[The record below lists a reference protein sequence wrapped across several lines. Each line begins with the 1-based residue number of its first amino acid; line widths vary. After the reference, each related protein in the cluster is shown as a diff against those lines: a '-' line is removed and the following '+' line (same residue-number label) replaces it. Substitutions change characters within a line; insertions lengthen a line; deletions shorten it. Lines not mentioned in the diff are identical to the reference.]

1 MPLRNCLL
9 FTLILL
15 NGLLMAQHQDN
26 PRVVTPHVSPALRF
40 TENLGQWDEKIL
52 FKSTLWGGALFLE
65 KNALTFSF
73 FDQKKLS
80 LIHQAGIT
88 KGQVSD
94 LNIKR
99 HAYQVRFE
107 NANPNPLV
115 EKQQMG
121 SDYENFYIGNDP
133 SKWRGD
139 VRNYHQVFLR
149 GLYPGIDYELITAVK
164 GMKYNFHIRA
174 GAAPSQIRMKYDGVD
189 KMYLKDGALFVKL
202 QINEVREQRPYAY
215 QQINGEI
222 KEVICKYKLENNVLG
237 FDFPK
242 GYDKRYD
249 LVIDPVLVFAAQSGS
264 SADNFGMTATFDAQG
279 NLYAGGTC
287 FDNGYPVSFGAFSS
301 GFNGTPSGGISDVV
315 ITKYNSTGNALL
327 YSTYIG
333 GSQAEVVSSLV
344 VDHSNNLCFYGATG
358 SSNFPMLTNS
368 FDPSFNGGVSLS
380 FFANG
385 TTFNFGTDIYIAKF
399 NSTGTTLLGST
410 YLGGSGNDG
419 VNHVNHLTLL
429 QFPNFSVNEFFIDS
443 LQYNYGDQYRGE
455 IQVDVANNI
464 YIASSTRSSNFPT
477 INGFDNTLGG
487 KQDAVVC
494 KLNSSL
500 SQLLYS
506 TYLGG
511 SSNESGNGLIV
522 KDNLEVYVTGGT
534 CSPDFST
541 TIGAFD
547 QTYNGGIAD
556 AYLAHISASGN
567 TLLQSTLLGTSN
579 YDQAYFVQDDKYN
592 NVYVYG
598 QSLGN
603 IPVLAASNAT
613 AVFNNPGRHQFIT
626 RFNSTLST
634 MNLSTVFGSNTSSV
648 DISPCAFAVDKCNNI
663 YLSGWGGN
671 IILAG
676 APLLSN
682 MPLFLPTQATTT
694 GFDFYFLGLDSN
706 AQAIKYGSYFGG
718 ANSAEHV
725 DGGTSRF
732 DPGGRIYQSACAG
745 CGGFDDWPVTPGS
758 WPLTPGNPNHS
769 GNCNNGVVKLDF
781 QLQTSIATIQTATM
795 AGCAPF
801 VATFTSATPPTGSG
815 STFTW
820 YLAPGQTTSTNP
832 NPTITY
838 TAPGIYTVS
847 LVIRDNLTCNKK
859 DSAITYIT
867 IYPQPTALINFTST
881 GCSNVVTVQANS
893 TGNLG
898 TNPHFWNFSTGTST
912 AASLTY
918 TYPANGNYNLSYTV
932 TDLNGC
938 KDGKTQTI
946 SVFSFSPGAVTS
958 ASLCAGKTAT
968 LNASGGTSYNW
979 NPTTNLSGN
988 TSASPVVSPP
998 SSTSYSVV
1006 VTNNTPGYN
1015 CTATLVTQVIVLP
1028 NPTSNFSLN
1037 SSPCSNT
1044 VITNNFSSGNLGAN
1058 PFQWDFGN
1066 GSTPNVNTA
1075 PFYTYPGNGT
1085 FSVALTVTDVNGCQ
1099 SKLTNTIAIFN
1110 FTPGVVSSSSLC
1122 YGNTTTLV
1130 AQGGNSYSWTPASS
1144 LSSSLT
1150 GVTAAN
1156 PTLTTIYTVQI
1167 ENNTPGYTCSRTLT
1181 TQILVRPTPTANFDF
1196 NINPCGGGVN
1206 FIDQSA
1212 DELATWNWTLTP
1224 TRTSTL
1230 QNPYNFYSAGGQY
1243 TIVLTTTNIYGCPH
1257 TKTRELE
1264 VPVPPPL
1271 KVSADSSI
1279 CRGSSIQLNAEGGV
1293 AYDWLPSGT
1302 LDFPALHNPI
1312 ATPLVTTEYSVNITT
1327 SQVVNGKV
1335 CKFILTVM
1343 VNVDL
1348 LSTTPISA
1356 NANPVMVTVGDP
1368 SQLTYV
1374 GQAGAVI
1381 NWLPLGATTPATGY
1395 TVLVYPNRP
1404 TTYTAVAS
1412 RGACTEE
1419 VEVLVDAYTAGCS
1432 TKDFFIPNTFTPNG
1446 DGNNDILYVR
1456 SLKTDE
1462 LYFAVYNRWGELV
1475 FETSNPAQGWD
1486 GRFKGREADTGVFGY
1501 YLRVKCANGGETFS
1515 KGNVTLIR

>member
-1 MPLRNCLL
+1 MRFRKFFILGLL
-9 FTLILL
+9 FLSAFFK
-15 NGLLMAQHQDN
+15 AQHQDN
-26 PRVVTPHVSPALRF
+26 PHVVTPHVSPALRF
-40 TENLGQWDEKIL
+40 TENQGQWEEKIL
-52 FKSTLWGGALFLE
+52 FRSTLWGGALYVE

-80 LIHQAGIT
+80 LIHQAGIN
-88 KGQVSD
+88 KGQVTD
-94 LNIKR
+94 LTIKR

-107 NANPNPLV
+107 NANPEPHV

-121 SDYENFYIGNDP
+121 SDYENFYLGNDQ
-133 SKWRGD
+133 SRWRGN
-139 VRNYHQVFLR
+139 VHNYHQIFLR
-149 GLYPGIDYELITAVK
+149 SIYPGIDYELITAVK

-174 GAAPSQIRMKYDGVD
+174 GSEPSQIRMKYDGVD
-189 KMYLKDGALFVKL
+189 KMYLKDGALYVKL
-202 QINEVREQRPYAY
+202 QVNEVKEQRPYAY
-215 QQINGEI
+215 QRINGEI
-222 KEVICKYKLENNVLG
+222 KEVACSYKLENNVLG
-237 FDFPK
+237 FIFPK
-242 GYDKRYD
+242 GYDKKYD
-249 LVIDPVLVFAAQSGS
+249 LVIDPILVFAAQSGS
-264 SADNFGMTATFDAQG
+264 TADNFGMTATYDAQG

-287 FDNGYPVSFGAFSS
+287 FDTGYPVSMGAFSTS
-301 GFNGTPSGGISDVV
+301 FNGTPTAGISDVV

-327 YSTYIG
+327 FSTYIG
-333 GSQAEVVSSLV
+333 GSQAEIVTSLV

-358 SSNFPMLTNS
+358 SSNFPMLSNS
-368 FDPSFNGGVSLS
+368 FDASFNGGTGLS
-380 FFANG
+380 FIFNG
-385 TTFNFGTDIYIAKF
+385 TSFNFGTDIYLAKF
-399 NSTGTTLLGST
+399 NASGTSLLASTF
-410 YLGGSGNDG
+410 LGGSGNDG
-419 VNHVNHLTLL
+419 VNHVNHLTVL
-429 QFPNFSVNEFFIDS
+429 QFPSFSVLEYLTDS
-443 LQYNYGDQYRGE
+443 LQFNYGDQYRGE

-464 YIASSTRSSNFPT
+464 YIASSTRSSNFP
-477 INGFDNTLGG
+477 IVNGFDNSLGG

-500 SQLLYS
+500 SQLIYS

-511 SSNESGNGLIV
+511 SSNEAGNALVV
-522 KDNLEVYVTGGT
+522 KDNMEVYVTGGT

-541 TIGAFD
+541 TNGAFD
-547 QTYNGGIAD
+547 QTYNGGSAD
-556 AYLAHISASGN
+556 AFVSHISANGSV
-567 TLLQSTLLGTSN
+567 LLQSTFLGTSN
-579 YDQAYFVQDDKYN
+579 YDQSYFVQDDKYGN
-592 NVYVYG
+592 IYLYG

-603 IPVLAASNAT
+603 ISVLAASNAT
-613 AVFNNPGRHQFIT
+613 AVFSNPGRHQFIT
-626 RFNSTLST
+626 RFNSTLAT
-634 MNLSTVFGSNTSSV
+634 RNLSTVFGSQTTNV

-671 IILAG
+671 IITQG

-682 MPLFLPTQATTT
+682 MPLFQPTQGTTT

-718 ANSAEHV
+718 SSSQEHV

-732 DPGGRIYQSACAG
+732 DPAGRIYQSACAG
-745 CGGFDDWPVTPGS
+745 CGGFDDWPVTPGA
-758 WPLTPGNPNHS
+758 WPLQPGNPNNS
-769 GNCNNGVVKLDF
+769 SNCNNGVVKLDF
-781 QLQTSIATIQTATM
+781 QLQTALATIQTATM

-815 STFTW
+815 STYVW

-838 TAPGIYTVS
+838 TAPGVYTVA
-847 LVIRDNLTCNKK
+847 LVVKDNLTCNKK
-859 DSAITYIT
+859 DSAVTYIT
-867 IYPQPTALINFTST
+867 IYPKPTALISFTGA
-881 GCSNVVTVQANS
+881 GCSNVISVQANS

-898 TNPHFWNFSTGTST
+898 TNPHFWNFAPITST
-912 AASLTY
+912 AAALSY

-938 KDGKTQTI
+938 KDVKTQTL

-968 LNASGGTSYNW
+968 LNASGGTSYSW
-979 NPTTNLSGN
+979 SPTSNLNGS
-988 TSASPVVSPP
+988 TLAAPQVSPP
-998 SSTSYSVV
+998 ISTSYSVV
-1006 VTNNTPGYN
+1006 ITNNTPGYN

-1028 NPTSNFSLN
+1028 NPTANFSLN

-1044 VITNNFSSGNLGAN
+1044 VITNNFSSGNLGAV
-1058 PFQWDFGN
+1058 PFQWAFGN
-1066 GSTPNVNTA
+1066 GSGPNTNVA

-1085 FSVALTVTDVNGCQ
+1085 FSVTLTVTDINGCQ
-1099 SKLTNTIAIFN
+1099 SALTNTIAIFN

-1130 AQGGNSYSWTPASS
+1130 AQGGNSYSWTPAAS

-1150 GVTAAN
+1150 GLTAAN
-1156 PTLTTIYTVQI
+1156 PTTTTIYTVQI
-1167 ENNTPGYTCSRTLT
+1167 ENNTQGYTCARTLT

-1212 DELATWNWTLTP
+1212 DEVATWSWTLTP

-1230 QNPYNFYSAGGQY
+1230 QYPYNFYTAGGQY
-1243 TIVLTTTNIYGCPH
+1243 TITLTTTNIYGCPNTR
-1257 TKTRELE
+1257 TKDLG

-1271 KVSADSSI
+1271 RASGDSSI
-1279 CRGSSIQLNAEGGV
+1279 CRGSSIQLAAEGGV
-1293 AYDWLPSGT
+1293 SYDWSPPET
-1302 LDFPALHNPI
+1302 LDFPALNNPI
-1312 ATPLVTTEYSVNITT
+1312 ATPVVTTDYSVNITT
-1327 SQVVNGKV
+1327 SQVVNGNV
-1335 CKFILTVM
+1335 CKFILTVK
-1343 VNVDL
+1343 VKVDL
-1348 LSTTPISA
+1348 LSTTPISG
-1356 NANPVMVTVGDP
+1356 NANPAIVTVGDP

-1374 GQAGAVI
+1374 GQAGALI
-1381 NWLPLGATTPATGY
+1381 NWLPSGSTTPATGY
-1395 TVLVYPNRP
+1395 TVLAYPMRP

-1419 VEVLVDAYTAGCS
+1419 VEVQVDAYTAGCA

-1462 LYFAVYNRWGELV
+1462 LYFSVYNRWGELV
-1475 FETSNPAQGWD
+1475 FETTDATQGWD
-1486 GRFKGREADTGVFGY
+1486 GRFKGREADSGVFGY

>member
-1 MPLRNCLL
+1 MPLRKIIIS
-9 FTLILL
+9 LIVLT
-15 NGLLMAQHQDN
+15 GLAKAQHSDN

-40 TENLGQWDEKIL
+40 TENLGQWEDKIL
-52 FKSTLWGGALFLE
+52 FKSTLWGGALFVE

-73 FDQKKLS
+73 YDQKKLS
-80 LIHQAGIT
+80 IIHQAGIN

-107 NANPNPLV
+107 NANPSPSI

-121 SDYENFYIGNDP
+121 PDYENFYLGSDP
-133 SKWRGD
+133 GKWRGN

-149 GLYPGIDYELITAVK
+149 SLYAGIDYELITAVK
-164 GMKYNFHIRA
+164 GMKYNFHVRA
-174 GAAPSQIRMKYDGVD
+174 GSEPSQIRMKYDGVD
-189 KMYLKDGALFVKL
+189 KMFLKDGALFVKL
-202 QINEVREQRPYAY
+202 QINEVKEQKPYAY
-215 QQINGEI
+215 QRINGEI
-222 KEVICKYKLENNVLG
+222 KEVACQYKLENNVLG
-237 FDFPK
+237 FVFPK

-249 LVIDPVLVFAAQSGS
+249 LIIDPILVFAAQSGS
-264 SADNFGMTATFDAQG
+264 TADNFGMTATYDAQG
-279 NLYAGGTC
+279 NLYSGGTC
-287 FDNGYPVSFGAFSS
+287 FDNGYPVSLGAFSTS
-301 GFNGTPSGGISDVV
+301 FNGTPSGGITDVV

-333 GSQAEVVSSLV
+333 GSQAEIVTSLV

-358 SSNFPMLTNS
+358 SSNFPMLSNS
-368 FDPSFNGGVSLS
+368 LDPTFNGGGALS
-380 FFANG
+380 FLYNG

-399 NSTGTTLLGST
+399 NSNGTALLAST
-410 YLGGSGNDG
+410 FLGGSGNDG
-419 VNHVNHLTLL
+419 VNHVNHLTLI
-429 QFPNFSVNEFFIDS
+429 QFPNFSINEFFIDS
-443 LQYNYGDQYRGE
+443 LQFNYGDQYRGE

-464 YIASSTRSSNFPT
+464 YIASSTRSNNFP
-477 INGFDNTLGG
+477 IVGGFDNTLGG

-494 KLNSSL
+494 KLNSAL
-500 SQLLYS
+500 SQLIYS

-511 SSNESGNGLIV
+511 SSNEAGNGLIV
-522 KDNLEVYVTGGT
+522 NDNLEVYVTGGT
-534 CSPDFST
+534 CSPDFPT
-541 TIGAFD
+541 TTGAFD

-567 TLLQSTLLGTSN
+567 ALLQSTFLGTTS
-579 YDQAYFVQDDKYN
+579 YDQSYFVQSDKYDN
-592 NVYVYG
+592 IYIYG

-613 AVFNNPGRHQFIT
+613 AVFSNPGRHQFVT
-626 RFNSTLST
+626 RFTSNLSQI
-634 MNLSTVFGSNTSSV
+634 NLSTVFGSQNNNV

-671 IILAG
+671 IILQG

-682 MPLFLPTQATTT
+682 MPLFQPTQSTTT

-718 ANSAEHV
+718 AFSQEHV

-732 DPGGRIYQSACAG
+732 DPAGRIYQSACAG

-758 WPLTPGNPNHS
+758 WPLIPGNSNQS
-769 GNCNNGVVKLDF
+769 VNCNNGVVKLDF
-781 QLQTSIATIQTATM
+781 QLQTALATIQTATM

-801 VATFTSATPPTGSG
+801 VASFTSATPPTGSG
-815 STFTW
+815 STFIW

-838 TAPGIYTVS
+838 TAPGIYTVA
-847 LVIRDNLTCNKK
+847 LVVRDNLTCNKT

-867 IYPQPTALINFTST
+867 IYPKPTALINFTST

-898 TNPHFWNFSTGTST
+898 PNPHLWNFSPVTST
-912 AASLTY
+912 LSTLSY
-918 TYPANGNYNLSYTV
+918 TYPSNGTYNLSYTV
-932 TDLNGC
+932 TDVNGC
-938 KDGKTQTI
+938 KDAKTQTI
-946 SVFSFSPGAVTS
+946 SVFSFSPGAVSS

-968 LNASGGTSYNW
+968 LNATGGTSYSW
-979 NPTTNLSGN
+979 SPATNLSGSN
-988 TSASPVVSPP
+988 LASQQVSPP
-998 SSTSYSVV
+998 TSTNYSVV
-1006 VTNNTPGYN
+1006 ITNNTPGYN

-1028 NPTSNFSLN
+1028 NPTANFSLN

-1044 VITNNFSSGNLGAN
+1044 VITNNFSSGNLGTN
-1058 PFQWDFGN
+1058 PFQWNFGN
-1066 GSTPNVNTA
+1066 GSPTNGNPS

-1085 FSVALTVTDVNGCQ
+1085 FSVTLTVTDVNGCQ
-1099 SKLTNTIAIFN
+1099 SELTRTVAIFN
-1110 FTPGVVSSSSLC
+1110 FSPGVVSSSSLC
-1122 YGNTTTLV
+1122 FGNTTTLV
-1130 AQGGNSYSWTPASS
+1130 AQGGNSYSWSPAAS
-1144 LSSSLT
+1144 LSNSVSGLT
-1150 GVTAAN
+1150 SAN
-1156 PTLTTIYTVQI
+1156 PTVTTIYTVQI
-1167 ENNTPGYTCSRTLT
+1167 QNDSPGYLCSRTLT

-1196 NINPCGGGVN
+1196 YVNPCGGGVN

-1230 QNPYNFYSAGGQY
+1230 QNPYNFYTSGGQY
-1243 TIVLTTTNIYGCPH
+1243 TIVLVTTNVYGCAN
-1257 TKTRELE
+1257 TKTKELE
-1264 VPVPPPL
+1264 VPKPPPL
-1271 KVSADSSI
+1271 KISADSSI

-1293 AYDWLPSGT
+1293 AYDWSPSAT
-1302 LDFPALHNPI
+1302 LDFPNLNNPI
-1312 ATPLVTTEYSVNITT
+1312 ATPPVTTDYSVNITT
-1327 SQVVNGKV
+1327 SQVVNGNV
-1335 CKFILTVM
+1335 CKFILTVL
-1343 VNVDL
+1343 VQVDV
-1348 LSTTPISA
+1348 LSSTPIRA
-1356 NANPVMVTVGDP
+1356 FANPVMVTVGDP
-1368 SQLTYV
+1368 SMLTYV
-1374 GQAGAVI
+1374 GQPGALVT
-1381 NWLPLGATTPATGY
+1381 WLPSGATTPATGY
-1395 TVLVYPNRP
+1395 TVLAYPKRP

-1419 VEVLVDAYTAGCS
+1419 VVVPVDAFTAGCN

-1446 DGNNDILYVR
+1446 DGNNDVLYVR

-1462 LYFAVYNRWGELV
+1462 LYFAIYNRWGELV
-1475 FETSNPAQGWD
+1475 FETTDAAQGWD
-1486 GRFKGREADTGVFGY
+1486 GRYKGKEADSGVFGY
-1501 YLRVKCANGGETFS
+1501 YLRVKCVNGGETFS